1 MVEMPAATIVRGAR
15 QHCDRVDACRTVPEA
30 SVSLRLKVLN
40 ISNNSKSKDKDKD
53 KNNSSKLYCRER
65 KEKNQSKF

>member
-40 ISNNSKSKDKDKD
+40 ISNNSKSKDKDK
-53 KNNSSKLYCRER
+53 NNSSKLYCRER